1 MPTVAITA
9 PTGCAS
15 INTAGL
21 MDALR
26 KTDRAWRMTRDP
38 DADAVFEVRLTQQLA
53 PPPLRQATALP
64 TCGDVAPYRCLAPS
78 GQPEACPVSPRPA
91 VHW

>member
-9 PTGCAS
+9 PTDCAS

-26 KTDRAWRMTRDP
+26 KTDRAWQMTRDP
-38 DADAVFEVRLTQQLA
+38 DARSPT
-53 PPPLRQATALP
+53 PPGWVLDNTGRSTARDDTPGSGGPRQRDRASANCRNVWFTGL
-64 TCGDVAPYRCLAPS
+64 
-78 GQPEACPVSPRPA
+78 
-91 VHW
+91 

>member
-1 MPTVAITA
+1 MTRVAITA

-38 DADAVFEVRLTQQLA
+38 TTR
-53 PPPLRQATALP
+53 
-64 TCGDVAPYRCLAPS
+64 GS
-78 GQPEACPVSPRPA
+78 SRPA
-91 VHW
+91 SSASMSDRSPAGTGW